1 MSNNEKFIEIYM
13 CCLYRGDPWKNSD
26 KSIFFISFYETK
38 YHDSCHFK
46 VLPLIIKNKEVNESS
61 MDYEFY
67 IMVWVFYGVPS
78 VVGVPWVPWFNMYH
92 F

>member
-1 MSNNEKFIEIYM
+1 MKFRQI
-13 CCLYRGDPWKNSD
+13 N
-26 KSIFFISFYETK
+26 FFISFYETK

-61 MDYEFY
+61 MEYEFY

-78 VVGVPWVPWFNMYH
+78 VVGVP
-92 F
+92 